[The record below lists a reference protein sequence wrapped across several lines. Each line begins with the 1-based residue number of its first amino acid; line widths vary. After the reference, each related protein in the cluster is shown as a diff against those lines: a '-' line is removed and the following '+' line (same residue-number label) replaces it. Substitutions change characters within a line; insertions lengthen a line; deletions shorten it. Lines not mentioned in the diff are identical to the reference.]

1 MACADQDPK
10 ALLDV
15 SAEEDF
21 QAKLQEADFG
31 AATSALTILRY
42 TWFPPKDIISLAL
55 AYMMLELAC

>member
-21 QAKLQEADFG
+21 QAQLQEADFG

-42 TWFPPKDIISLAL
+42 TCFPPNLINNHAL
-55 AYMMLELAC
+55 AYIMSKIAC